1 MVQASELN
9 SYSAQQKGLRIS
21 TLPVGA
27 QRNTYFLSLPY
38 RYSIPLMV
46 CSAFLHFLVSQSL
59 FVVAITFNAF
69 WLGDGSGGVGATV
82 ASNFTCGY
90 SPMAAVLA
98 IVLGGLI
105 ALTVIGLGF
114 RRFRTGMPV
123 MGGCSVAIAAAC
135 HPPVGGGTREVV
147 ETDKELMWGV
157 TGVGPGGVGHCGFS
171 SGRVGE
177 PMDGVLYA

>member
-1 MVQASELN
+1 
-9 SYSAQQKGLRIS
+9 
-21 TLPVGA
+21 
-27 QRNTYFLSLPY
+27 
-38 RYSIPLMV
+38 MV